1 MRPRLK
7 SLNTLTTDDTVVIYR
22 RPTERIHLDDPGGNV
37 RALVEL
43 LARGA
48 HDAVELPAELARL
61 GHLSTAEDVHHAIAA
76 LDDLRLLENADGDP
90 DTETLRW
97 HESNLRFYD
106 LFTDLGTSSG
116 ELHRR
121 LANSAVLV
129 LGAGGLG
136 SGVLQ
141 SLLGLGVGRVRIVDF
156 DTVEPKNLARQF
168 VYGAGEVG
176 QPKAAAAAAWAR
188 RYSPRTVVEAV
199 EKEVTDAATIRTLGA
214 DVDLV
219 VLAADQPAGI
229 QLMTNEACFDL
240 GVPFVT
246 GGFRLSSL
254 FYWSV
259 EPGRTPCRLC
269 LELHRDD
276 DLRGRDEWV
285 RSGLLLEAD
294 PVNRGTG
301 PVAQLL
307 SGFIALEAQ
316 RYLARTE
323 EPAAAAT
330 YRSIDIGDRMRADA
344 TGWER
349 HPDCTLCDKASGGD
363 R

>member
-7 SLNTLTTDDTVVIYR
+7 SLNTLTTDGTVVIYR
-22 RPTERIHLDDPGGNV
+22 RPTERIHLDDPGGGV

-43 LARGA
+43 LAQGA
-48 HDAVELPAELARL
+48 HEEADLPAELTRL
-61 GHLSTAEDVHHAIAA
+61 GHPTTAEDVRDAIAA
-76 LDDLRLLENADGDP
+76 LDDLRLLENADADP
-90 DTETLRW
+90 DAETLRR

-106 LFTDLGTSSG
+106 LYADLGRSSG
-116 ELHRR
+116 DLHHR
-121 LANSAVLV
+121 LAHSTVLV
-129 LGAGGLG
+129 IGAGGLG
-136 SGVLQ
+136 GGVLQ
-141 SLLGLGVGRVRIVDF
+141 SLLGLGVARVRIVDF

-168 VYGAGEVG
+168 VYGAGEIGRSKV
-176 QPKAAAAAAWAR
+176 AAAAAWAR
-188 RYSPRTVVEAV
+188 RYAPQTVVEAV
-199 EKEVTDAATIRTLGA
+199 EQEVTDAATIRALGA

-219 VLAADQPAGI
+219 VLAADQPVGI

-240 GVPFVT
+240 GVPFIA
-246 GGFRLSSL
+246 GGFKLSTL

-259 EPGRTPCRLC
+259 EPGHTPCRLC

-285 RSGLLLEAD
+285 RSGLRLEAD
-294 PVNRGTG
+294 PVNRTTG

-307 SGFIALEAQ
+307 SGLIALEAQ

-323 EPAAAAT
+323 EPVAGGT
-330 YRSIDIGDRMRADA
+330 YQTIEIGDRMRVDA

-349 HPDCTLCDKASGGD
+349 HPDCALCHRSADGG